1 MNKTVR
7 DLYNVPNIN
16 EYQDLNLL
24 ELSECCAALESQVLV
39 IARSLPLKERQIIE
53 VYISTRD
60 DLEFETVK
68 TALRWGKRHYK

>member
-24 ELSECCAALESQVLV
+24 ELSECCASLESQVLV

-53 VYISTRD
+53 AYISTRD